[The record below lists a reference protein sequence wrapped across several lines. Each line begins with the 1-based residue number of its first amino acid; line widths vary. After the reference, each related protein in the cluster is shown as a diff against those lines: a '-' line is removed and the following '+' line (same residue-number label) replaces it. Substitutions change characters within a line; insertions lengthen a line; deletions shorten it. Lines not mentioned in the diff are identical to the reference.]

1 MTNQQHEK
9 FQEHA
14 DSAVYA
20 LEMLMRLTLSDKD
33 MNGTSAMN
41 QFDMLEAA
49 KRKIEI
55 VSIRKHEKMENKDLP
70 KNN

>member
-1 MTNQQHEK
+1 
-9 FQEHA
+9 
-14 DSAVYA
+14 
-20 LEMLMRLTLSDKD
+20 MRLTLSDKD

-41 QFDMLEAA
+41 QFDMLETA